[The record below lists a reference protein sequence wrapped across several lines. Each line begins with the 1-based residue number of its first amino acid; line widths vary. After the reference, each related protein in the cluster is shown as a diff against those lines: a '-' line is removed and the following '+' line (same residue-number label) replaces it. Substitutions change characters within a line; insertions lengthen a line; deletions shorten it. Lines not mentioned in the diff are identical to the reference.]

1 MVSEPSC
8 PQYPFPADANTSDY
22 VNYGFNPEFI
32 PEINAASSS
41 LPKSDQ
47 KF

>member
-1 MVSEPSC
+1 MASAPSC
-8 PQYPFPADANTSDY
+8 PQYSFPADANTNDN

-32 PEINAASSS
+32 PGANAASSS